1 MDLLSSVLRE
11 LRLDSAAYR
20 SLELHAPWRLRF
32 DGGLRGVHVV
42 VHGRC
47 VLQLGGEP
55 PRELQAGDLVVLP
68 RADSHVLTSVG
79 AGSGPTLSSLDL
91 ARRMPGTR
99 LVRGEESGELTC

>member
-47 VLQLGGEP
+47 VLRLDGGP
-55 PRELQAGDLVVLP
+55 VSSADDEL
-68 RADSHVLTSVG
+68 SM
-79 AGSGPTLSSLDL
+79 
-91 ARRMPGTR
+91 RRRRRVATA
-99 LVRGEESGELTC
+99 